1 MVNLALIILAF
12 SRYFLSSGNPI
23 RKLRLKENNNKI
35 KNTLKNA
42 ILFDANFYPKDNNS
56 VTEKL

>member
-12 SRYFLSSGNPI
+12 SPYFLSSGNPI
-23 RKLRLKENNNKI
+23 RKLRLKKTITKI
-35 KNTLKNA
+35 KTHLKNA
-42 ILFDANFYPKDNNS
+42 KIFDANFYPKDNNS